1 MKDKRKKMLENLAF
15 YSYGNRKNMKKG
27 LDRTF
32 LHYGIRQEDMEIIE
46 DAARG
51 AEIDPDWLKEYILKP
66 YNEARNDGNVDRD
79 RMGANGFSVD
89 EKKLRKILNK
99 ALKEVK
105 A

>member
-1 MKDKRKKMLENLAF
+1 MKNKRKKMLENLAF
-15 YSYGNRKNMKKG
+15 YSYGDKKDMKKG

-32 LHYGIRQEDMEIIE
+32 LHYGIRQEDMNIIE

-51 AEIDPDWLKEYILKP
+51 ADIDPEWLKENILKP
-66 YNEARNDGNVDRD
+66 YNEARNEE
-79 RMGANGFSVD
+79 AID

-99 ALKEVK
+99 ALKEVQ